1 MLSASLEK
9 TLKRALELA
18 AESKSEFATLEHLLL
33 AMTDN
38 KECLDIFRACSVDLP
53 LLKKN
58 LYEFIDSHIEPVEDA
73 DGVSLTDSFHRVF
86 KRAML
91 HAQSS
96 QKEQVTGANVLVAMF
111 AEKESHALYF
121 LQQQG
126 MRRYDAVTYVAH
138 GIRKSED
145 DELGGG
151 YHLQQPDAS
160 YEKDASDDDAPL
172 RKWCV
177 DLNERAR
184 QGEID
189 PLVGREKE
197 LLRTI
202 HILCRRMKNNPLF
215 VGEAGVGKTAI
226 AEGLA
231 LRIVQGDVPDLMRG
245 ATLYGLDMGALLA
258 GSRYRGDFEERL
270 KAVVHAIENKRK
282 AILFIDEIHTLVGAG
297 ATSGGAMDASN
308 LLKPALARGRLRCI
322 GSTTFKEYHN
332 YFEKDRALVRRF
344 QKVEVQEPSEDEAVD
359 ILRGLKSSYESHHGV
374 VYADEALR
382 EAVRLSARYVT
393 DRFLPD
399 KAIDAIDEAGAAAA
413 LSVTNNV
420 NVTKNVAKERKQSSI
435 DATAI
440 EETIARMA
448 HVPPKKVA
456 RDDRSFLADIEKK
469 LKKAVHGQ
477 DEALAALS
485 DAVKLARAGLRD
497 IGKPVGCYLFAG
509 PTGVGKTETARS
521 LADVWGAPLLRF
533 DMSEY
538 MERHSVARLIG
549 APPGYVG
556 FDQGGLLTESV
567 LKNPHAV
574 VLLDEIEKAHADLT
588 NILLQVMD
596 YGVLTDHNGRSVSF
610 RNVIVIMT
618 TNVGSGLF
626 GKRAMGFTHGDKT
639 QGELEGESALQG
651 AFSPEFRNRLDGI
664 VPFKPLRRETVR
676 RIVDKKIKEL
686 EAQLQERQ
694 LRVSVSAAAKRWLAR
709 QGYSEEMGARPM
721 ERLIAA
727 EIKKPLAELI
737 LFGTPKN
744 GGVIDVDWNK
754 KAGITVAMRS

>member
-121 LQQQG
+121 LEQQG

-138 GIRKSED
+138 GIRKSEE
-145 DELGGG
+145 DERGGD
-151 YHLQQPDAS
+151 HLLPSDVS
-160 YEKDASDDDAPL
+160 HEGDTSDDDAPL

-184 QGEID
+184 QGGID

-231 LRIVQGDVPDLMRG
+231 LRIVQGDVPDIMRG

-359 ILRGLKSSYESHHGV
+359 ILRGLKSAYESHHGV
-374 VYADEALR
+374 VYADEALS
-382 EAVRLSARYVT
+382 EAVRLSSRYVT

-413 LSVTNNV
+413 LKMTMMKMK
-420 NVTKNVAKERKQSSI
+420 TRKKTDATI
-435 DATAI
+435 DADAI
-440 EETIARMA
+440 EATIARMA
-448 HVPPKKVA
+448 SVPPKKVA

-497 IGKPVGCYLFAG
+497 VGKPVGCYLFAG
-509 PTGVGKTETARS
+509 PTGVGKTETARA

-596 YGVLTDHNGRSVSF
+596 YGTLTDHNGRSVSF

-618 TNVGSGLF
+618 TNAGADLF

-639 QGELEGESALQG
+639 RGQLEGDEALQG
-651 AFSPEFRNRLDGI
+651 AFSPEFRNRVDGI
-664 VPFKPLRRETVR
+664 VPFKSLGRTTVR

-686 EAQLQERQ
+686 EAQLGERQ
-694 LRVSVSAAAKRWLAR
+694 LRINVSAAAKRWLADA
-709 QGYSEEMGARPM
+709 GYSEEMGARPM

-727 EIKKPLAELI
+727 EVKKPLAELI
-737 LFGTPKN
+737 LFGKAKD
-744 GGVIDVDWNK
+744 GGVIDVNWNK
-754 KAGITVAMRS
+754 KTGITVAVRD